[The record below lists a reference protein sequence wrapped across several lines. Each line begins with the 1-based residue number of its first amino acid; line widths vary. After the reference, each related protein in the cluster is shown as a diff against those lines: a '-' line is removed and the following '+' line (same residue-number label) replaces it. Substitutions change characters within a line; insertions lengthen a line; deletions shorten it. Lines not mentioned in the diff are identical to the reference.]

1 MSAKQRTISA
11 LSKSPKGLCDSC
23 LEKAT
28 GISPHQQVNQ
38 VCRKLAAAGLIARD
52 ESKSVACHGCLKF
65 NIVNRLVQ
73 PSGKH

>member
-1 MSAKQRTISA
+1 MSAKQQIVSA

-38 VCRKLAAAGLIARD
+38 VCRKLATAGIIVRD
-52 ESKSVACHGCLKF
+52 ENKSVACHGCLKF
-65 NIVNRLVQ
+65 NVVNRLVK
-73 PSGKH
+73 SRGKH